1 MEDLLISIEIQL
13 KNANELVAELE
24 KSINP
29 IVKEL
34 DELQGKIRSMEHI
47 EEISNQVDL
56 LKKKLAWAWVYS
68 VDKQLQDKSKRIE
81 ELKGRIPICQ
91 SRIDQHIVSA
101 PVFPD
106 ESYAKS

>member
-1 MEDLLISIEIQL
+1 MEDLLIGIDIQL

-47 EEISNQVDL
+47 EEISNKVDL
-56 LKKKLAWAWVYS
+56 LKKKLAWAWVYI
-68 VDKQLQDKSKRIE
+68 VDKQLQDKNKRIE
-81 ELKGRIPICQ
+81 ELKGRIPTCQ
-91 SRIDQHIVSA
+91 SRIDQHLVSA
-101 PVFPD
+101 LVIPG